1 MGSAE
6 VAGGL
11 VDEVAAE
18 WRGPAVVA
26 ARGLVLEY
34 GQELPED
41 DRGGYEF
48 GDGQA
53 EEQGAAVEYGR
64 VDAVGKEQ
72 GGIDLDEG
80 GDCPAEFMGGEFT
93 RIWRSRASAGNA
105 AAQSPGC
112 QAVGGNHCRTDAD

>member
-1 MGSAE
+1 MESAE

-18 WRGPAVVA
+18 RGGPAVVA

-48 GDGQA
+48 GYRKA

-64 VDAVGKEQ
+64 VDAVGKKQ

-80 GDCPAEFMGGEFT
+80 GDCPAELM
-93 RIWRSRASAGNA
+93 
-105 AAQSPGC
+105 
-112 QAVGGNHCRTDAD
+112 